1 MPYPQRRATYSAPA
15 TSVNS
20 PSPFFKEESLA
31 PSPATSSRES
41 GTPLFRPGTPLP
53 SVTSDVE
60 SLPSPLSPF
69 LEPLEEEAKFISAVD
84 SLLRLNPG
92 NEAPSASS
100 LSRQTYGLTEEALSL
115 LNFQTSLPDLP
126 SAASTVLASYEPR
139 FSSSAP
145 DLAAPSP
152 PSCPA
157 YQREASFLSVESD
170 LRLGVEE
177 RSFASEEQVYFP
189 VPFNSPVEQNEDPN
203 NSSSR
208 ASSEAVP
215 PPSVPDYLGGDFDV
229 HRDLFS
235 PAPAYF
241 NPGESEDEG
250 FNSFAHAEE
259 RWQEGYDFGY
269 FAGLEEGVARAGRA
283 GGLDDLINELLARP
297 NLRGFTVSVALH

>member
-1 MPYPQRRATYSAPA
+1 MRPA
-15 TSVNS
+15 AAK
-20 PSPFFKEESLA
+20 PS
-31 PSPATSSRES
+31 
-41 GTPLFRPGTPLP
+41 
-53 SVTSDVE
+53 
-60 SLPSPLSPF
+60 
-69 LEPLEEEAKFISAVD
+69 
-84 SLLRLNPG
+84 
-92 NEAPSASS
+92 
-100 LSRQTYGLTEEALSL
+100 
-115 LNFQTSLPDLP
+115 
-126 SAASTVLASYEPR
+126 
-139 FSSSAP
+139 
-145 DLAAPSP
+145 
-152 PSCPA
+152 
-157 YQREASFLSVESD
+157 
-170 LRLGVEE
+170 
-177 RSFASEEQVYFP
+177 VYFP

-208 ASSEAVP
+208 ASSKAVP